1 MKQNL
6 PATLAFTL
14 SYEGGY
20 SANRA
25 DPGNWT
31 GGRVGS
37 GRLAGTKY
45 GISAPLV
52 ARTGG
57 LSVDAQK
64 MRLLSEDDFRALA
77 VRYFWEP
84 MGCDRLPSGLDL
96 MVFDHGFNAGAKTSI
111 HLLQTIVGVERDG
124 VIGPQT
130 LDAIETAKLGFVAH
144 FASQATLSALQ
155 KEMGIPQTGMVDQT
169 TITMLEKHGKRLEL
183 LCHALSALQLGDYRS
198 KKEFAIFGNGWLERA
213 RARRDRALA
222 FVGATPVTAS
232 SAPTS

>member
-1 MKQNL
+1 MKKNL
-6 PATLAFTL
+6 PDTLAFTL

-45 GISAPLV
+45 GLSAPLV

-64 MRLLSEDDFRALA
+64 MRLLSEDDFRHLA

-96 MVFDHGFNAGAKTSI
+96 MVFDHGFNTGAKTSI
-111 HLLQTIVGVERDG
+111 SLLQAIVGVERDAI
-124 VIGPQT
+124 IGPQT
-130 LDAIETAKLGFVAH
+130 LDALETAKLGFVAH
-144 FASQATLSALQ
+144 FVSQATLAALQ
-155 KEMGIPQTGMVDQT
+155 KEMGIPSTGMVDQT
-169 TITMLEKHGKRLEL
+169 TITMLDETGRRRAL

-198 KKEFAIFGNGWLERA
+198 KKEFAIFGKGWLERA
-213 RARRDRALA
+213 RARRDRALSLSA
-222 FVGATPVTAS
+222 GTA
-232 SAPTS
+232 PLT